1 MAGDL
6 EWAIGLPK
14 TAYRSDMVIQE
25 KEGSCRK
32 IAAAATHLATAVF
45 RESPCV
51 KYQVRA
57 KESTVAPP
65 RPCFGI
71 APNGADMRRMRSAA
85 WSSTLWPEDLEI
97 SALYRL
103 PSSARSSTKITT
115 AP

>member
-1 MAGDL
+1 
-6 EWAIGLPK
+6 
-14 TAYRSDMVIQE
+14 MVVQVE
-25 KEGSCRK
+25 VASRRK
-32 IAAAATHLATAVF
+32 ITAPAAHLAAAVF

-65 RPCFGI
+65 SPCFGI
-71 APNGADMRRMRSAA
+71 APNGADMRRMHSAA

-103 PSSARSSTKITT
+103 PSSALSSTKMTT